1 MRERAAVQ
9 RNSCATMVNAA
20 AELWAIARVPEI
32 WGTLGWADVKLR
44 YRRTLI
50 GPFWVTISLGAMVFG
65 IGLLYSGLFRSDVST
80 YIPYLATGMVV
91 WMFISTV
98 VIEGCTVFISSA
110 PLIKATAMPML
121 NYVFRSMWKN
131 LIIFA
136 HNMIIIVILWAI
148 FKVPDLL
155 VVPWFIVGLF
165 LNVIM
170 LFGIVLTLSVICTRF
185 RDVPQIVTAA
195 MQLVFFMTPIIWMIE
210 SLRVNRKVVDLN
222 PVYYFIEVVRQPLLG
237 SVPDL
242 NIWLTATVLA
252 IVSLVVGVMSY
263 AACRRQLAYWL

>member
-1 MRERAAVQ
+1 
-9 RNSCATMVNAA
+9 MVNAA

-65 IGLLYSGLFRSDVST
+65 IGLLYAGLFRSDVST

-98 VIEGCTVFISSA
+98 VTEGCTVFISSA

-136 HNMIIIVILWAI
+136 HNMVIIVILWAI

-165 LNVIM
+165 LNVVM

-195 MQLVFFMTPIIWMIE
+195 MQLLFFLTPIIWMIE

-222 PVYYFIEVVRQPLLG
+222 PLYYFIEVVRQPLLG

-242 NIWLTATVLA
+242 HIWLTAAMLA
-252 IVSLVVGVMSY
+252 IISLVVGVMSY
-263 AACRRQLAYWL
+263 AAYRRQLAYWL